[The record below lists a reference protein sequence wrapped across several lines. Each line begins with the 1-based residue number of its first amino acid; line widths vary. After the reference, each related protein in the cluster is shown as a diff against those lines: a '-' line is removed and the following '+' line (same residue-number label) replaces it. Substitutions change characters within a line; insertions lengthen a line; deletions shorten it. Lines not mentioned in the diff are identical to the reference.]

1 MCGPAAIPIA
11 MGVATAGLGI
21 GQQIASYQ
29 QAKANT
35 AFRNAVAEQQY
46 EYGLLQAQSSREY
59 ESQRSLLQN
68 DIISQ
73 NAEIAAIAHAGEIY
87 GANLRYMQEQE
98 AVAQKRRESGIK
110 LLESRG
116 EIAAAGRV
124 GNVVD
129 TLLADLY
136 RKDAAFDY
144 ANSRNL
150 AFTMMQTQEAK
161 RGAQAQYASRLASQQ
176 PYLQR
181 TILDPIKPLQEASP
195 SSLPYIIGGAS
206 SVLSGVSA
214 GLSTASA
221 LKGLDPNFFDKPVPK
236 PPVPKS

>member
-1 MCGPAAIPIA
+1 MCGPIAIPIA

-21 GQQIASYQ
+21 AQQVASYQ
-29 QAKANT
+29 QAKTNT
-35 AFRNAVAEQQY
+35 AFRNAQAQQQY
-46 EYGLLQAQSSREY
+46 EYGLLTAQASREY
-59 ESQRSLLQN
+59 ESQRSILQN

-73 NAEIAAIAHAGEIY
+73 NAEIAAIAHAGEIA

-98 AVAQKRRESGIK
+98 AAGQRRRESGIK

-116 EIAAAGRV
+116 EILASGRV
-124 GNVVD
+124 GSVVD

-144 ANSRNL
+144 ANNRNL
-150 AFTMMQTQEAK
+150 AFTQMQTQEAK

-176 PYLQR
+176 PYLKR
-181 TILDPIKPLQEASP
+181 MILDPIKPLEEANP
-195 SSLPYIIGGAS
+195 SSLPYLIGGAG

-214 GLSTASA
+214 GMSTASSMQGIA
-221 LKGLDPNFFDKPVPK
+221 GAGNPIKWWG
-236 PPVPKS
+236 

>member
-1 MCGPAAIPIA
+1 MCGPIAIPIA

-29 QAKANT
+29 QAKTNT
-35 AFRNAVAEQQY
+35 AYRNAAAQQQY

-59 ESQRSLLQN
+59 ESQRSLMQD

-73 NAEIAAIAHAGEIY
+73 NAEIAAIAHAGEIS

-98 AVAQKRRESGIK
+98 AAAQKRRESSVK

-116 EIAAAGRV
+116 EVVAAGRV

-136 RKDAAFDY
+136 RRDAAFDY

-150 AFTMMQTQEAK
+150 AFSMMQTQEAK

-176 PYLQR
+176 PYLKR
-181 TILDPIKPLQEASP
+181 TILDPIKPLKEANP
-195 SSLPYIIGGAS
+195 SSLPYVLGGAG
-206 SVLSGVSA
+206 SVLSGVTA
-214 GLSTASA
+214 GLGTASSMQ
-221 LKGLDPNFFDKPVPK
+221 GLAGDTPIKLWG
-236 PPVPKS
+236 